1 MTEEPEI
8 IAEAPKRDFYF
19 SFTDEA
25 AAATALQPFYFQPQV
40 QSVDPETGEKLF
52 DAETG
57 EPIMEN
63 DGDAYLVTGSADHAF
78 DIVGLI
84 HKATGNMLRRRRH
97 GIPRDGP
104 GRWLARQPAHSWRLH
119 ARRGRGHRCGIWS
132 GTCYSSPYLALEAGS
147 NSD

>member
-1 MTEEPEI
+1 MTTEEPI

-25 AAATALQPFYFQPQV
+25 AAATALQPFYHQPQV
-40 QSVDPETGEKLF
+40 QSV

-78 DIVGLI
+78 DTIGLI
-84 HKATGNMLRRRRH
+84 HKATGVMLTDAE
-97 GIPRDGP
+97 GIEYPEMAPVP
-104 GRWLARQPAHSWRLH
+104 GWHVNLRIRGDYMRAEAEAIDAAWGVSPVTPHRTWL
-119 ARRGRGHRCGIWS
+119 
-132 GTCYSSPYLALEAGS
+132 
-147 NSD
+147 

>member
-1 MTEEPEI
+1 MTDVQDLVQ
-8 IAEAPKRDFYF
+8 EAPKKRDFYF

-25 AAATALQPFYFQPQV
+25 AAAEALQPFYFQPQV

-57 EPIMEN
+57 EPIMED

-84 HKATGNMLRRRRH
+84 HKATGNMLTDA
-97 GIPRDGP
+97 DGMEYP
-104 GRWLARQPAHSWRLH
+104 EMAPVDGWHINLRIRGDYMREEAEAIDAEYGVEPTSPHRTWL
-119 ARRGRGHRCGIWS
+119 
-132 GTCYSSPYLALEAGS
+132 
-147 NSD
+147 